1 MYGTL
6 NNCIFS
12 QHKMS
17 AIHEIGQERIFERFD
32 KWKRGMGHTTPPP
45 PIFKGF
51 ELFTNI
57 VIYGCIKYLRIYLVN
72 IKSLYF
78 N

>member
-17 AIHEIGQERIFERFD
+17 AIQEIGQENIFERFD

-45 PIFKGF
+45 LFKSF

-57 VIYGCIKYLRIYLVN
+57 VMYGTLNNCIFGQHK
-72 IKSLYF
+72 KSVF
-78 N
+78 